1 MGGEEWYLGGWA
13 VPGKGKPVVH
23 GRDQQALGAGHTLTD
38 HPSSLQVTIVSP
50 EPGAA
55 SGKSAGTQGD
65 MEKADMVD
73 GEPAQGA
80 RAHLTLTLYFWLQP
94 L

>member
-65 MEKADMVD
+65 MEKLTWWMVS
-73 GEPAQGA
+73 
-80 RAHLTLTLYFWLQP
+80 QP
-94 L
+94 KGPGPTSP